1 MPAAALAAGPAP
13 ASARRTARPM
23 LRPTRSQPDLRR
35 QNQEN
40 GLPFRFFCCLLGM
53 VLCSTALTVY
63 FVFRSIGT
71 VVVTTLACWL
81 LLQLAYFASVL
92 FLIWRSGCVSRA
104 GQRAE
109 HFDSC
114 KEVGSEPPDL
124 DEVTNESADLL
135 QRDQMLAISLLL
147 P

>member
-1 MPAAALAAGPAP
+1 M
-13 ASARRTARPM
+13 
-23 LRPTRSQPDLRR
+23 
-35 QNQEN
+35 
-40 GLPFRFFCCLLGM
+40 PFRMFCCVLGL

-63 FVFRSIGT
+63 FASHSIGT
-71 VVVTTLACWL
+71 VVVTTLACSL

-92 FLIWRSGCVSRA
+92 FLIWRSGSRA

-109 HFDSC
+109 HFGSC

-124 DEVTNESADLL
+124 DEATNESADLL

>member
-1 MPAAALAAGPAP
+1 M
-13 ASARRTARPM
+13 
-23 LRPTRSQPDLRR
+23 
-35 QNQEN
+35 
-40 GLPFRFFCCLLGM
+40 PFRIFCRVLGL
-53 VLCSTALTVY
+53 VLCSTALIVY
-63 FVFRSIGT
+63 FASHSIGT
-71 VVVTTLACWL
+71 VVITTLTCSL

-92 FLIWRSGCVSRA
+92 FLIWQSGWVSRA

-109 HFDSC
+109 HFASC

>member
-1 MPAAALAAGPAP
+1 M
-13 ASARRTARPM
+13 
-23 LRPTRSQPDLRR
+23 
-35 QNQEN
+35 
-40 GLPFRFFCCLLGM
+40 PFRIFCRVLVL

-63 FVFRSIGT
+63 LASHSIGT
-71 VVVTTLACWL
+71 VVVTALTCSL

-114 KEVGSEPPDL
+114 KEVRSEPPDL
-124 DEVTNESADLL
+124 DEVTNESPDLL

>member
-1 MPAAALAAGPAP
+1 M
-13 ASARRTARPM
+13 
-23 LRPTRSQPDLRR
+23 
-35 QNQEN
+35 
-40 GLPFRFFCCLLGM
+40 PFRIFCCVLGL
-53 VLCSTALTVY
+53 VLCSTALIVY
-63 FVFRSIGT
+63 FASHSIGT
-71 VVVTTLACWL
+71 VVITTLTCSL

-92 FLIWRSGCVSRA
+92 FLIWQSGWVSRA
-104 GQRAE
+104 GQRPE

-114 KEVGSEPPDL
+114 KEVESEPPDH

>member
-1 MPAAALAAGPAP
+1 
-13 ASARRTARPM
+13 M

-35 QNQEN
+35 QTRRTA
-40 GLPFRFFCCLLGM
+40 LPFGIFCRVLGL

-63 FVFRSIGT
+63 FASHSIGT
-71 VVVTTLACWL
+71 VVVTTLACSL
-81 LLQLAYFASVL
+81 LFQLAYFASVL
-92 FLIWRSGCVSRA
+92 FLIWRSDWVSRA

-114 KEVGSEPPDL
+114 KEAGASPPHL

>member
-1 MPAAALAAGPAP
+1 MA
-13 ASARRTARPM
+13 
-23 LRPTRSQPDLRR
+23 
-35 QNQEN
+35 
-40 GLPFRFFCCLLGM
+40 
-53 VLCSTALTVY
+53 CS
-63 FVFRSIGT
+63 
-71 VVVTTLACWL
+71 L

-109 HFDSC
+109 RFDSC
-114 KEVGSEPPDL
+114 KEVGYEPPDY
-124 DEVTNESADLL
+124 DQVRNESADLL

>member
-1 MPAAALAAGPAP
+1 M
-13 ASARRTARPM
+13 
-23 LRPTRSQPDLRR
+23 
-35 QNQEN
+35 
-40 GLPFRFFCCLLGM
+40 PFRIFCRVLGM

-63 FVFRSIGT
+63 FASHSIGT
-71 VVVTTLACWL
+71 IVVTTLACSL

-109 HFDSC
+109 RFDSC

-124 DEVTNESADLL
+124 DEVTNESPDLL
-135 QRDQMLAISLLL
+135 QRDQMRAISLLL